1 MGGFPSVSK
10 DTPRFSFWF
19 SALYSLF
26 FVFLYYAPPHLFSR
40 IEEKLQDR
48 LFVWR
53 GMSLPTGDPRIVIV
67 ALDDEALQLYGFP
80 PPRKVHAELLGKLQ
94 ALGAKTVAFDLF
106 FINPRAGSQALIDA
120 TRRFGHAVHQFL
132 INWEQS
138 SAGGAGHVVLRR
150 LEMPIKGLV
159 SASQYLGYPN
169 LINGLSADGHPRAA
183 LLFYPYLSD
192 PKNPS
197 QPAPAFAAAAAAS
210 FSGKSLQD
218 LRRRFD
224 FSTVSALQTLRIN
237 FRRWTVWPYHPGRK
251 ATTLAGLLTTV
262 RSPYRTI
269 SYVDVMTGRLSADQR
284 QALRGALVFL
294 GSTSVGYYDHY
305 PSPFSDLTPGVVY
318 NANVADNILHDD
330 FLRPISP
337 RGVVAAAAVSCGAGL
352 IMIWLSSFLMLLE
365 PLASTLL
372 ALSAFAGWSAFAW
385 YAFTRGWRVDF
396 VAPLFALASSF
407 FVQISYRVFA
417 ESREKKYITDLFG
430 QFVSPAVVS
439 ELAKDPAKVR
449 LGGEKREM
457 TILFLDIAH
466 FTAISEKM
474 DPEALLSFLN
484 RYLSAFSQAIMDRRG
499 AVDKYIGDCVMAFW
513 NAPLSLN
520 EHQKNACLAAIE
532 CQEALL
538 RLNEDQ
544 DRSLPEPPS
553 IRIGLS
559 SGVVTVGLTGSQRK
573 LQYTTIGDEVNL
585 ASRLEGANKYFGTRI
600 LASESTFLPAAS
612 AVAGRKIGRVRVV
625 GKETPVAVYELLAKT
640 DSLADSWR
648 KALPVYDG
656 ALSLFGEGRYEKAA
670 SVFEEVLRL
679 IPGDGPSQLY
689 IKACRDN
696 IQTPPLSADVGV
708 FNLIAK

>member
-1 MGGFPSVSK
+1 MGGAPSASKAASRFPL
-10 DTPRFSFWF
+10 WF
-19 SALYSLF
+19 PALYSLF
-26 FVFLYYAPPHLFSR
+26 FFFLYYAPPHLFFHL
-40 IEEKLQDR
+40 EEKLQDR

-67 ALDDEALQLYGFP
+67 TLDDETLKKYGFP

-94 ALGAKTVAFDLF
+94 ALGAKTVAFDMF

-150 LEMPIKGLV
+150 LEMPIKGLTA
-159 SASQYLGYPN
+159 ASQYLGYPN

-183 LLFYPYLSD
+183 LLFYPYLND
-192 PKNPS
+192 PKHPS

-210 FSGKSLQD
+210 FSGKSLLD

-224 FSTVSALQTLRIN
+224 FSTESALQTLRIN
-237 FRRWTVWPYHPGRK
+237 FRRWTIWPVHPGRK
-251 ATTLAGLLTTV
+251 ATKLAALLTMV
-262 RSPYRTI
+262 RSPYRPI
-269 SYVDVMTGRLSADQR
+269 SYVDVMTGQLSADQR
-284 QALRGALVFL
+284 KALRGALVFL

-330 FLRPISP
+330 FLKPISP
-337 RGVVAAAAVSCGAGL
+337 KGVVAAAAISCGAGL
-352 IMIWLSSFLMLLE
+352 IMIWLSSLLMLLE

-372 ALSAFAGWSAFAW
+372 ALAAFTGWSAIAW
-385 YAFTRGWRVDF
+385 SAFTQGWRVDF
-396 VAPLFALASSF
+396 VAPLFALTSSF

-430 QFVSPAVVS
+430 QFVSPAIVS
-439 ELAKDPAKVR
+439 ELAKDPSKVR

-484 RYLSAFSQAIMDRRG
+484 RYLSSFSQAIMDRKG

-513 NAPLSLN
+513 NAPLSLK
-520 EHQKNACLAAIE
+520 EHQTNACLAAVE

-538 RLNEDQ
+538 RLNEKL
-544 DRSLPEPPS
+544 DRDLPETPS

-559 SGVVTVGLTGSQRK
+559 SGVVTVGLTGSERK
-573 LQYTTIGDEVNL
+573 MQYTTIGDEVNL
-585 ASRLEGANKYFGTRI
+585 ASRLEGANKYFGTKI
-600 LASESTFLPAAS
+600 LASEATFLPAAG
-612 AVAGRKIGRVRVV
+612 AVTGRKIGRVRVV
-625 GKETPVAVYELLAKT
+625 GKETPIAVYELLAKT
-640 DSLADSWR
+640 NSLGESWR

-656 ALSLFGEGRYEKAA
+656 ALALFNEGRYEKAA
-670 SVFEEVLRL
+670 AVFEEVQRL
-679 IPGDGPSQLY
+679 IPGDGPSRLY
-689 IKACRDN
+689 ATACRDN
-696 IQTPPLSADVGV
+696 IQTPPPLADTGV
-708 FNLIAK
+708 FNLITK